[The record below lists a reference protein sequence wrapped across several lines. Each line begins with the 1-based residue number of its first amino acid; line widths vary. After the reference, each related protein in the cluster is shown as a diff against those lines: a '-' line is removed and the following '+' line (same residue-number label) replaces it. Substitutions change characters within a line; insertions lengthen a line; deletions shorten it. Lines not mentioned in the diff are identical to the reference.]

1 MRKMKLKYVLFSSL
15 FLTAGFVACTND
27 EFAEVSNQVNTEK
40 AISLGEGFSIGGE
53 YGLGAETRSMF
64 DKVDGRLLPVWE
76 EDDVI
81 GASWYHM
88 VTGINNEGQVTN
100 ASNIGSSLG
109 SYYSNHP
116 FTLTKGAGTSYANFE
131 TVTNAFAGAYV
142 VYFPYDDLRTQYYE
156 AIPVKVN
163 FPQVADCTSGN
174 ELNTVNENMFAYGAA
189 AFVPGGHQSSTFH
202 LVQAPVLY
210 QMQFAADKLAFVGL
224 LPDWTIDKIIVEAY
238 NAKGQSLLTTTGEVT
253 PNTTTPLTEEIYNKY
268 LNDPE
273 ANPLPAPVY
282 TSTAD
287 GRVDHFT
294 INVKNSSEAYEI
306 TELDKLTGS
315 FYFSALPFINGEEA
329 TKVVVKIVTE
339 PKEGDSGLVFARTYQ
354 KGASAYDNQ
363 MLAEFNKAQS
373 NQMIVDGES
382 KNVIVN
388 VNVRLNTQVTD
399 ETIYTEEQFMNRWEA
414 AIESTTPQTLIIGE
428 DLDLT
433 GVTLTCN
440 NKDAD
445 VTVEGHAITV
455 DGINLE
461 SGAVNFENEVTVA
474 GDVTITGDVDLTATL
489 ASVNNM
495 DIAGDAN
502 LTVSKFAS
510 LYVASSGIV
519 ELNGPADANNCGSIF
534 VRRNGQLTL
543 NGVAINDLTNTGG
556 TVKIGANTVITKD
569 KTFTNEG
576 TLAVSEDLRVNG
588 TFINKGT
595 MTFTTGKKII
605 NNNVFTNQ
613 GTVSGTAKLEN
624 AEDAIANINAAT
636 NMAIENN
643 GTINVEMPEVTTALT
658 CGASS
663 TNEGIINVKKGT
675 LNVNTLSQTTN
686 DDARI
691 YVEKDGRITNYKD
704 ANFGSSWII
713 LNDKDA
719 KVTGSDYNRVAYSV
733 KNSEDFATAAA
744 KPANKGVVFID
755 GPIEITS
762 ATTWNTCNMYINAN
776 VTLKADFTIGNHCY
790 FGGDVTVS
798 SGDNAA
804 HSFTLN
810 SYNQNEVYK
819 GAKLT
824 INKNVTLKGNIIA
837 HNNLFNNGGNI
848 SATVDNKN

>member
-1 MRKMKLKYVLFSSL
+1 MKLKYVLFSSL

-76 EDDVI
+76 DDDVI

-100 ASNIGSSLG
+100 ASNIGTSLG

-116 FTLTKGAGTSYANFE
+116 FTLTEGAGTSYANFE

-142 VYFPYDDLRTQYYE
+142 VYFPYDDLKTQYYN
-156 AIPVKVN
+156 AIPVEVN

-238 NAKGQSLLTTTGEVT
+238 DATGQSLLTTTGKVT
-253 PNTTTPLTEEIYNKY
+253 PNITALTPEIYNKY

-315 FYFSALPFINGEEA
+315 FYFSALPFIDGKEA

-373 NQMIVDGES
+373 NQMIVNGES
-382 KNVIVN
+382 KNAIVN
-388 VNVRLNTQVTD
+388 VNVRLNTQITD
-399 ETIYTEEQFMNRWEA
+399 ETIYTEEQFMDRWEA
-414 AIESTTPQTLIIGE
+414 AIESTTSQTLKVGE

-495 DIAGDAN
+495 DIAGDAD

-576 TLAVSEDLRVNG
+576 TLAVSEDLTVNG

-595 MTFTTGKKII
+595 MTFTTGKKVI

-613 GTVSGTAKLEN
+613 GTVSGTATLEN
-624 AEDAIANINAAT
+624 EEDAIANINAAT
-636 NMAIENN
+636 SMVIDNK
-643 GTINVEMPEVTTALT
+643 GTINVEMAAVATALT
-658 CGASS
+658 CGTNS
-663 TNEGIINVKKGT
+663 TNEGIINVKQGT

-686 DDARI
+686 ADARI
-691 YVEKDGRITNYKD
+691 YVEENGRITNYRE
-704 ANFGSSWII
+704 NFGSSWIV
-713 LNDKDA
+713 LNDKNA
-719 KVTGSDYNRVAYSV
+719 SVTAASGVTSYNRVAYSV
-733 KNSEDFATAAA
+733 KNSEDFATATS

-762 ATTWNTCNMYINAN
+762 ATTWSTTCNMYINAN
-776 VTLKADFTIGNHCY
+776 VTLKADFTILNHCY

-798 SGDNAA
+798 SGDNALHA
-804 HSFTLN
+804 FTLN
-810 SYNQNEVYK
+810 SSNQNEVYK

-824 INKNVTLKGNIIA
+824 INKNVTLNGNIIA